1 MLAYFFFVAKSWWIL
16 QDVVGFFMNLTGM
29 ASCRPRIAVM
39 TSPSHI
45 MDVVNVC
52 ALCWAYHD
60 ARMCLLTCF
69 EWVNKSSS
77 VWHVVTIPKS
87 WDQDPAESW
96 WRGFEMELTESNGR
110 KRMAT
115 VDRLPATSFVY
126 LFVFLILWNSNE
138 EMIRWLESE
147 FSLWLEVKGLEQQW
161 RPPITWQMKF
171 WTLNQFSIWFIF
183 FVCLLGVAS
192 FFFRIWKKIDFWF
205 EFYPQF
211 YQFLENVFVVFGR
224 FGAIFWWYFLFY
236 CCSFWGWFWGIF
248 PLFLTVFEVDFEGFS
263 PVF

>member
-192 FFFRIWKKIDFWF
+192 FFSYLKKNWFLIRILPTILPIFGECFRGFWSIWGDFLVVF
-205 EFYPQF
+205 SFLLL
-211 YQFLENVFVVFGR
+211 QFLGLILRDFPFISN
-224 FGAIFWWYFLFY
+224 
-236 CCSFWGWFWGIF
+236 SFWG
-248 PLFLTVFEVDFEGFS
+248 
-263 PVF
+263 

>member
-29 ASCRPRIAVM
+29 ASNGPRIAVM

-69 EWVNKSSS
+69 EWVNKPSS

-126 LFVFLILWNSNE
+126 LFVFWILWNSNE

-171 WTLNQFSIWFIF
+171 LTLNQFSIWFIF

-192 FFFRIWKKIDFWF
+192 FFFRIWKKNWFLIWILPTILPIFGECFRGFWSIWGDFF
-205 EFYPQF
+205 GGILFF
-211 YQFLENVFVVFGR
+211 IVAVFG
-224 FGAIFWWYFLFY
+224 A
-236 CCSFWGWFWGIF
+236 
-248 PLFLTVFEVDFEGFS
+248 DFEGFS
-263 PVF
+263 LYF

>member
-1 MLAYFFFVAKSWWIL
+1 
-16 QDVVGFFMNLTGM
+16 M
-29 ASCRPRIAVM
+29 ASNGPRIAVM

-69 EWVNKSSS
+69 EWVNKPSS

-126 LFVFLILWNSNE
+126 LFVFWILWNSNE

-171 WTLNQFSIWFIF
+171 LTLNQFSIWFIF

-192 FFFRIWKKIDFWF
+192 FFFRIWKKKLIFDLNFTHNFTNFWRMF
-205 EFYPQF
+205 SW
-211 YQFLENVFVVFGR
+211 FLVDLGR
-224 FGAIFWWYFLFY
+224 FFWWYFVFY

-248 PLFLTVFEVDFEGFS
+248 PLFLKVLGLILRDFPLFS
-263 PVF
+263 SFWGWSWG